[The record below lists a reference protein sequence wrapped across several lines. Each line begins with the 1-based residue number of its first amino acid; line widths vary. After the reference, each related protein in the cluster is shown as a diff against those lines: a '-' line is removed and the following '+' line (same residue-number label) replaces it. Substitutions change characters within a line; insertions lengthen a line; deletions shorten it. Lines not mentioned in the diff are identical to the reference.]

1 MLDLLQFT
9 GKQRQFVE
17 LLQRQQRVESLRS
30 LCAQAGFDINFI
42 NGFLRSGALD
52 GYVQWQEHRQQTW
65 VLTAKGESLGGV
77 LPGSALADRLLQGV
91 GDRATL
97 QTELGTAFSLNYGAL
112 RREQAVDLVDGDG
125 EGAVKVLKSSVLAAY
140 RQRQGVFTAIYEA
153 ARTGNAVG
161 HPLDDSASSSLE
173 WLHQQGYIASQVA
186 SDYSLTVLPSLQAL
200 ELGDVVTALTS
211 DLILSGQ
218 WRQADFKPYDIHADV
233 PDVAYGRPTILTQCI
248 QRIRDIFLTMGFDE
262 MSGYLVESAFWN
274 FDALFT
280 PQDHPAR
287 EVQDTFYLA
296 HPQTLPLPD
305 DAALVQ
311 RVKQVHEANYG
322 GQWTEAEASRA
333 ILRAHTTTSTARRLH
348 QLQGQDGKYFSIDRV
363 FRNET
368 IDRTH
373 LAEFHQI
380 EGVVVGELLS
390 VRTLMGYLTYFYEHL
405 GFKDLKFKPTYNPYT
420 EPSLEVFAYH
430 LPSDRYIEVGNSGL
444 FRQEMLDPLGCG
456 DKSTVAWGLGLER
469 IAMLLYGVE
478 KLSDLIGPDIRLETT
493 ARYPSGNDAPGL

>member
-1 MLDLLQFT
+1 MLDLRQLS
-9 GKQRQFVE
+9 GKQRRFVE
-17 LLQRQQRVESLRS
+17 LLQSCQRVDSLRS
-30 LCAQAGFDINFI
+30 ICAQAGFDVNFI

-52 GYVQWQEHRQQTW
+52 GYVQRQEHAQQQW
-65 VLTAKGESLGGV
+65 VLTPKGEDFGGV
-77 LPGSALADRLLQGV
+77 LPGFALAEQLLHGV
-91 GDRATL
+91 CDRATL

-112 RREQAVDLVDGDG
+112 RREQAVDLTDGDG
-125 EGAVKVLKSSVLAAY
+125 EGVVAVLKSSVLGAY
-140 RQRQGVFTAIYEA
+140 QQRQAVFAAIA
-153 ARTGNAVG
+153 AAET
-161 HPLDDSASSSLE
+161 LDNGAASSLE
-173 WLHQQGYIASQVA
+173 WLQQQGYITCRVET
-186 SDYSLTVLPSLQAL
+186 DYSLTVLPALQAL
-200 ELGDVVTALTS
+200 ELEDRVTALS
-211 DLILSGQ
+211 SELILSGQ
-218 WRQADFKPYDIHADV
+218 WRHASLKAYDIYAEV
-233 PDVAYGRPTILTQCI
+233 PDVVYGRPTILTQCI
-248 QRIRDIFLTMGFDE
+248 QRIRDIFLNMGFDE

-296 HPQTLPLPD
+296 NPQTLPLPED
-305 DAALVQ
+305 HALVQ
-311 RVKQVHEANYG
+311 QVKQVHEANYG

-348 QLQGQDGKYFSIDRV
+348 QIQGQDGKYFSIDRV

-368 IDRTH
+368 VDRTH

-390 VRTLMGYLTYFYEHL
+390 VRTLMGYLTYFYERL

-430 LPSDRYIEVGNSGL
+430 PPSEGYIEVGNSGL
-444 FRQEMLDPLGCG
+444 FRQEMLEPLGCG
-456 DKSTVAWGLGLER
+456 NKATVAWGLGLER

-478 KLSDLIGPDIRLETT
+478 KLSDLIGPDIQL
-493 ARYPSGNDAPGL
+493 GQ